1 MRTWALFLAVAAN
14 LLTVLP
20 ATAARIEHFKKTGNW
35 DGGAYTHSKT
45 GKFSHC
51 AASAK
56 YRNGNILI
64 FAIFKN
70 RSWAL
75 GIANKEWTLKVG
87 DTYPV
92 RYRIDKGAELGGKA
106 RAVADNQI
114 KLPLPGD
121 DKLFNRMRR
130 GSLLTVS
137 LGFKTAKFDLAD
149 TDAILTRLFDC
160 VGEWRKNPKYQ

>member
-1 MRTWALFLAVAAN
+1 MKPGALFLAVAAS
-14 LLTVLP
+14 LQAVLP
-20 ATAARIEHFKKTGNW
+20 AAAARIEHFKVGNW
-35 DGGAYTHSKT
+35 DAGAYTHSKT

-56 YRNGNILI
+56 YKNGNTLI
-64 FAIFKN
+64 FAIFRN

-92 RYRIDKGAELGGKA
+92 RYRIDKGAELTGKA
-106 RAVADNQI
+106 GAVANNQI

-121 DKLFNRMRR
+121 DSLFNRMRNGR
-130 GSLLTVS
+130 LLTVS
-137 LGFKTAKFDLAD
+137 LGFKTTKFALTD
-149 TDAILTRLFDC
+149 TDAILTRLFKC
-160 VGEWRKNPKYQ
+160 VGEWRKNRKYQ